1 MPSVNK
7 TTSQRSNDSNGKL
20 DSKINELKHKASLQ
34 DTPSP
39 TTSLS
44 DYIRDKSD
52 SLSIAS
58 HHSQTGLSNLD
69 SSHQYTLR
77 VINPDLFNEASEP
90 VHTVNSHYKPMLASS
105 ISTTPEIRH
114 AEIVSNGPE
123 NSKLVGIPPVSA
135 PSSYH
140 SNHDEILSDSCT
152 TSPASLPAIDCKYN
166 TLLESTKEKQ
176 TNEEHSLS
184 PLEMPSL
191 LSQTN
196 QKIES
201 PAPSYHSVSPSLGIT
216 TENLQQ
222 PPSLPMHLESV
233 SSPSKGSPSVAQQ
246 SVAAI
251 MINSGVSEE
260 IRLSSPESIHLP
272 EWIPSPSQEILT
284 VAQPQQPQQ
293 QQQKI
298 QNPQIVYNYNT
309 SQPERTSHELLRDQ
323 RQNITPKPSFENRS
337 KLTTHSRN
345 PSLTPSNFT
354 DNSIGVP
361 ISNRHTRASYSLT
374 NHPDAIKLYRT
385 MALKTRDP
393 QVQLTYAKY
402 LLEISGS
409 YGPKDQKVNFK
420 PAISLS
426 LPLLKRPNS
435 RNRRDSTA
443 SGTSSLDSRT
453 SAQTSYFADV
463 LKQESP
469 EEQNPEEVT
478 DVKKKKELEEEGVR
492 WIKKLAKQNIGE
504 AAYLL
509 ALWHQRGLYGC
520 RKSESRALK
529 FYEIAANQKVPEAM
543 YAVAQYSESER
554 DYMTSFR
561 LYEEAANLGLVEAL
575 YRIALINLNAEFGSR
590 RNIPAAVQL
599 LMKATEMTTGS
610 CPEAPYTLGLL
621 LASDHPSVEAP
632 AELIQS
638 LGGTFA
644 ATTYFE
650 SAAEMGMPLAQ
661 YRLGYMN
668 EHGMNGLRINLQ
680 KAYKYYEL
688 AANGED
694 AHAMLGLSR
703 LCNHAAQAPPEQQ
716 EKQLLSFQNDESG
729 WLKTHVRDPEAAF
742 RWCRMAAYKHLP
754 EAYYLLGWYFENGI
768 GIEQDYRQAQYY
780 YSKASKGGYKDATSR
795 IQAISGLAKQQKKSD
810 HRQTMINPQEKKPK
824 ESQCTIM

>member
-1 MPSVNK
+1 MPSVHK
-7 TTSQRSNDSNGKL
+7 TASQRSNDSNGKL
-20 DSKINELKHKASLQ
+20 DSKINELKHKASIQ

-52 SLSIAS
+52 NLSIAS

-77 VINPDLFNEASEP
+77 VINPDFFNEASEP

-105 ISTTPEIRH
+105 ISTAPEIRH
-114 AEIVSNGPE
+114 AEIVSNGPD
-123 NSKLVGIPPVSA
+123 NSELVGIPPAST
-135 PSSYH
+135 PNSWH
-140 SNHDEILSDSCT
+140 SNQNDALSNSCT
-152 TSPASLPAIDCKYN
+152 ISPVSLPAMDCKSN
-166 TLLESTKEKQ
+166 TLLESTKEIQ
-176 TNEEHSLS
+176 TNDDHPLS
-184 PLEMPSL
+184 PFEIPSP

-201 PAPSYHSVSPSLGIT
+201 PAPSYYSVNPSLGIT
-216 TENLQQ
+216 TENLEQ

-233 SSPSKGSPSVAQQ
+233 SSISKGSPSVAQQ

-260 IRLSSPESIHLP
+260 IRISSPESIHLP
-272 EWIPSPSQEILT
+272 EWVPSPSQENLT
-284 VAQPQQPQQ
+284 EPQAQQPQQ
-293 QQQKI
+293 QQQ
-298 QNPQIVYNYNT
+298 QQTNQTPQIVYNYNT
-309 SQPERTSHELLRDQ
+309 SQPERTSHELLREQ
-323 RQNITPKPSFENRS
+323 RQNITPKASFESRNQLS
-337 KLTTHSRN
+337 THSRN
-345 PSLTPSNFT
+345 PSLTPSNLT
-354 DNSIGVP
+354 DNNIGTP
-361 ISNRHTRASYSLT
+361 LSNRHTRASYSLT

-409 YGPKDQKVNFK
+409 YGPKDQKINFK

-426 LPLLKRPNS
+426 LPLLKRPMS

-453 SAQTSYFADV
+453 SAQTSYLGDV
-463 LKQESP
+463 FKQESA

-478 DVKKKKELEEEGVR
+478 NVKKKKELEEEGVR

-575 YRIALINLNAEFGSR
+575 YVSLLTFTLN
-590 RNIPAAVQL
+590 I
-599 LMKATEMTTGS
+599 T
-610 CPEAPYTLGLL
+610 
-621 LASDHPSVEAP
+621 
-632 AELIQS
+632 
-638 LGGTFA
+638 
-644 ATTYFE
+644 
-650 SAAEMGMPLAQ
+650 
-661 YRLGYMN
+661 
-668 EHGMNGLRINLQ
+668 
-680 KAYKYYEL
+680 
-688 AANGED
+688 
-694 AHAMLGLSR
+694 
-703 LCNHAAQAPPEQQ
+703 
-716 EKQLLSFQNDESG
+716 
-729 WLKTHVRDPEAAF
+729 
-742 RWCRMAAYKHLP
+742 
-754 EAYYLLGWYFENGI
+754 
-768 GIEQDYRQAQYY
+768 
-780 YSKASKGGYKDATSR
+780 
-795 IQAISGLAKQQKKSD
+795 
-810 HRQTMINPQEKKPK
+810 
-824 ESQCTIM
+824 